1 MTTRNFI
8 FGGPDVP
15 LEARTIAT
23 GGDGKYETFQGI
35 ERLKWNNYD
44 YTRYRIRRVPGKDF
58 FGNTRW
64 FNGGSFKT
72 SVLTNNDILTAQSRL
87 LESIKGH
94 EFNLAVNAAQ
104 GKQTVGMVVNAISSV
119 GGAISDLRKGR
130 FENAARR
137 FGVAPRPSKLSEKDI
152 SGRWLELQYGWL
164 PMINDVYEAAKAY
177 ESISNG
183 PRVGRARGSITRDS
197 TQDCSESPSLYH
209 CYGQQ
214 KDKYDIIYEFT
225 EQMSV
230 PRQLGLADPATVVWE
245 LIPYS
250 FVVDWFIPIG
260 SYLENLNQI
269 PTLSGRFLT
278 IQQTR
283 FEGSNGGQMV
293 IPPYNQ
299 WRQIPVVNQSY
310 HRLVRQVSSSI
321 SVPKPQFN
329 TLPDAMSP
337 TRIWNAIAL
346 VVQRI
351 R

>member
-1 MTTRNFI
+1 MTTRVSSL
-8 FGGPDVP
+8 GGTNMP
-15 LEARTIAT
+15 LEARTIAV
-23 GGDGKYETFQGI
+23 GGDGKYETFQGR

-44 YTRYRIRRVPGKDF
+44 YTRYRIRRTPGKDF
-58 FGNTRW
+58 FGNARW
-64 FNGGSFKT
+64 FNGNSFKSSTLT
-72 SVLTNNDILTAQSRL
+72 SNDILTAQSRL
-87 LESIKGH
+87 LESTKGH

-104 GKQTVGMVVNAISSV
+104 GKQTVGMVVNAISSI
-119 GGAISDLRKGR
+119 GGALSDLRKGR

-164 PMINDVYEAAKAY
+164 PAINDVFEASKAY
-177 ESISNG
+177 ESITNG
-183 PRVGRARGSITRDS
+183 PRVGRARGSVSRSS
-197 TQDCSESPSLYH
+197 TQDCSESPSLYR
-209 CYGQQ
+209 CLGQQ
-214 KDKYDIIYEFT
+214 TDRLDIIYEFT
-225 EQMSV
+225 EQMSAA
-230 PRQLGLADPATVVWE
+230 RQLGLADPATVVWE

-278 IQQTR
+278 IKSIR
-283 FEGSNGGQMV
+283 YEGSNNGQM
-293 IPPYNQ
+293 IQPPFNQ
-299 WRQIPVVNQSY
+299 WPVVPTIDQSY
-310 HRLVRQVSSSI
+310 HRLERTVSSSI
-321 SVPKPQFN
+321 PVPKPQFN
-329 TLPDAMSP
+329 KLPDAMSP

>member
-1 MTTRNFI
+1 MTTRNFA
-8 FGGPDVP
+8 FGAGDQP
-15 LEARTIAT
+15 LEARTSAV
-23 GGDGKYETFQGI
+23 GGDGKYETFQGR

-44 YTRYRIRRVPGKDF
+44 YTMYRVRRVPGKDF

-64 FNGGSFKT
+64 FNGTTFKS
-72 SVLTNNDILTAQSRL
+72 SVISSNDILTAQSNL
-87 LESIKGH
+87 LNSVKGH

-104 GKQTVGMVVNAISSV
+104 GRQTVDMVVNAITSI

-137 FGVAPRPSKLSEKDI
+137 FGVAQRPSKLSEKDI

-164 PMINDVYEAAKAY
+164 PAISDVFEACKAY
-177 ESISNG
+177 EAITSG
-183 PRVGRARGSITRDS
+183 PRVGRARGSVKRSS
-197 TQDCSESPSLYH
+197 TQDCSESPSAYH
-209 CYGQQ
+209 CYGLQR
-214 KDKYDIIYEFT
+214 DSYSIVYEFT

-230 PRQLGLADPATVVWE
+230 ARELGLSDPATVVWE
-245 LIPYS
+245 IIPYS

-278 IQQTR
+278 TKLTR
-283 FEGSNGGQMV
+283 YEGSNNGTMV
-293 IPPYNQ
+293 PLSFHPWQ
-299 WRQIPVVNQSY
+299 KIPVINQSY
-310 HRLVRQVSSSI
+310 VRLERTVSSSI
-321 SVPKPQFN
+321 PVPKPQFN
-329 TLPDAMSP
+329 TLPSAMSP
-337 TRIWNAIAL
+337 SRIWNAIAL